1 MTRPERLV
9 IKAFCLLGIVYGL
22 ACAEPENEKRIVSP
36 PRDAMKAAAPAKTPS
51 KPVAARPQAAR
62 PPKPRSAVPSPIA
75 AKLPTEPTRAAADN
89 SPRPRNSRTASGS
102 HQYLGADRSGDYG
115 KAGILTRWP
124 PSGPKKLWQIKVGE
138 GYSAPVVADG
148 RLYLLTLENNED
160 VVRCVDAATG
170 QEKWKRAY
178 DGAYKNKFG
187 NGPRATPLIDGN
199 RLYTLGG
206 KGHLHCWDARSGK
219 IIWRTNILK
228 RFGAKNL
235 RWGVSCSPLIEGN
248 YLYVNTGGPGASLV
262 ALHKETGKVLWKS
275 QSDTAGYASPQSV
288 TIGAQRQIVFFTKE
302 GLVSVDPTKGN
313 VFWRYPWKTHAGVN
327 AAMPRFVGTRFL
339 VSTGYGT
346 GCALV
351 DVSRDRPR
359 ELWKSKELAS
369 HITTPIIHQGHAF
382 GFDGKTGSGQCILKC
397 IDLKTGRK
405 TWGKRGFRGGQL
417 ILVDEHL
424 IILSQ
429 PGELILAE
437 ARADR
442 YVEKGRVQVLSGKC
456 WTVPVLA
463 DGRLFVRNEKVLIA
477 LDVTGKHS
485 K

>member
-9 IKAFCLLGIVYGL
+9 ISGLCLLGVACAL
-22 ACAEPENEKRIVSP
+22 ACAELEKKKRTATP
-36 PRDAMKAAAPAKTPS
+36 P
-51 KPVAARPQAAR
+51 
-62 PPKPRSAVPSPIA
+62 
-75 AKLPTEPTRAAADN
+75 RAAADH
-89 SPRPRNSRTASGS
+89 SPFKS
-102 HQYLGADRSGDYG
+102 HMARGPFQYLGADRSGDYG

-124 PSGPKKLWQIKVGE
+124 PSGPKKLWQMEVGE

-170 QEKWKRAY
+170 QEKWKSTY

-206 KGHLHCWDARSGK
+206 KGHLNCWDARSGK

-248 YLYVNTGGPGASLV
+248 FLYVNAGGPGASLV
-262 ALHKETGKVLWKS
+262 ALDKNTGDVLWKS
-275 QSDTAGYASPQSV
+275 QSDTAGYASPQGV
-288 TIGAQRQIVFFTKE
+288 TIGGQRQIVFFTKE
-302 GLVSVDPTKGN
+302 GVVSVHPANGN
-313 VFWRYPWKTHAGVN
+313 VFWRYPWKTNWDVN
-327 AAMPRFVGTRFL
+327 AAMPRFIGTRFL
-339 VSTGYGT
+339 VSSGYGT

-351 DVSRDRPR
+351 DVDSGRPR
-359 ELWKSKELAS
+359 ELWKNKELAS
-369 HITTPIIHQGHAF
+369 HIATPIIHQGHAF
-382 GFDGKTGSGQCILKC
+382 GFDGRTGSGKCVLKC

-405 TWGKRGFRGGQL
+405 TWSKRGFRGGQL

-429 PGELILAE
+429 PGELVLAE

-442 YVEKGRVQVLSGKC
+442 YVEKGRVQILRGKC

-477 LDVTGKHS
+477 LDVTGEHS